1 MWTENFYSNP
11 IDLNFFGAQ
20 NFLMNTFADPIFQP
34 KKRPRFFS
42 SNFFGVWL
50 EYVKSGNVKSGK
62 GMSCQEMS
70 SHEVSGQ
77 ERSGNYEVMKLIF
90 HFISKY
96 LKEIRF
102 FTRLY
107 NEF

>member
-1 MWTENFYSNP
+1 
-11 IDLNFFGAQ
+11 
-20 NFLMNTFADPIFQP
+20 
-34 KKRPRFFS
+34 
-42 SNFFGVWL
+42 
-50 EYVKSGNVKSGK
+50 
-62 GMSCQEMS
+62 MSCQEMS
-70 SHEVSGQ
+70 SQEVSGQ